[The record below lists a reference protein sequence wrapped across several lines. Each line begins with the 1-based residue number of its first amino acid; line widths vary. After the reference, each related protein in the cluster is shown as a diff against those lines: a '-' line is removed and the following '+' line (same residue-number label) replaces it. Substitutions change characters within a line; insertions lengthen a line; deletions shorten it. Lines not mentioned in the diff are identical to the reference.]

1 MKTDY
6 KNISGEEEKE
16 YLSDLLNTPSPSGY
30 ERFGGI
36 EVFKKY
42 CRRLGLEEEFTD
54 AMGNCVFSVG
64 TKDSSNSI
72 MISGHID
79 EIGFQVS
86 NITKEGMINL
96 VSLGGID
103 KKTLPGSIIE
113 IIGNSGKIVRGIIG
127 KKPIHIE
134 YDGDERNEITKL
146 SDTLVD
152 IGARSKE
159 EAEDLVSIGD
169 TAVFERNFIPSF
181 GEHGLMSKGLDD
193 KVGVYITSI
202 VMKRLKETYN
212 NSLGSIVYGVANT
225 QEELGLRGATVTSK
239 RINPKYS
246 IDIDVTFANDEGR
259 GIKESI
265 YGSIELGKGP
275 VIEYGPDKSNAIINT
290 MKRIA
295 KDNNIP
301 VQFSVSGAGGTN
313 TDAIQLGGLNT
324 ETVHIA
330 IPNRN
335 MHTQVEVCDYRDID
349 AAIDLIYL
357 TILELSK

>member
-1 MKTDY
+1 MKTY
-6 KNISGEEEKE
+6 NNISETSGKS
-16 YLSDLLNTPSPSGY
+16 YLMELLNTPSPSGY

-36 EVFKKY
+36 EVFKRY
-42 CRRLGLEEEFTD
+42 CRTLNLKEEFTD
-54 AMGNCVFSVG
+54 AMGNCAFSIG
-64 TKDSSNSI
+64 NSDKSI

-86 NITKEGMINL
+86 NITKEGMVNI

-113 IIGNSGKIVRGIIG
+113 IIGNSGKIVKGIIG

-134 YDGDERNEITKL
+134 NSDERNEVTKL

-159 EAEDLVSIGD
+159 EAEELVSIGSV
-169 TAVFERNFIPSF
+169 AVFERNLITEF
-181 GEHGLMSKGLDD
+181 GEHGIMSKGLDD
-193 KVGVYITSI
+193 KIGVFITSL
-202 VMKRLKETYN
+202 VMAKLKVNQNKNLLNTK
-212 NSLGSIVYGVANT
+212 IYGVANT

-239 RINPKYS
+239 RINPTYS

-259 GIKESI
+259 DIKDSI

-295 KDNNIP
+295 KTNNIP
-301 VQFSVSGAGGTN
+301 VQFAVSYAGGTN
-313 TDAIQLGGLNT
+313 TDAIQLGGMNT

-357 TILELSK
+357 TVLELSE